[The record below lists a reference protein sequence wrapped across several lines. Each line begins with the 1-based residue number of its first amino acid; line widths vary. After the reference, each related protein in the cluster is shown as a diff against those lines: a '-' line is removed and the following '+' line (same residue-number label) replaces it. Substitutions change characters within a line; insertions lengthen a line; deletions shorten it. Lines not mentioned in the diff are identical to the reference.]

1 MKALKLKTCS
11 NLQKGSGVA
20 LYIHN
25 TLYADIIQP
34 ASRVTE
40 NLESLFVQLTNADTP
55 ITIGVI
61 YRPPSGDQDQALIK
75 LSVILDDLPKHSY
88 FGGDFNIDLLQ
99 HKSINIIDFEE
110 RFLPL
115 ISIVTH
121 ENQVARAPVLINL

>member
-1 MKALKLKTCS
+1 M
-11 NLQKGSGVA
+11 
-20 LYIHN
+20 YIHN

-61 YRPPSGDQDQALIK
+61 YRPPSGDLDQALIK

-88 FGGDFNIDLLQ
+88 FRGDFNIDLLQ
-99 HKSINIIDFEE
+99 HKSINIIDLDDVTMNR

-121 ENQVARAPVLINL
+121 ENQVVRAPVLITL